1 MFVFMT
7 SSDQH
12 ITHLICI
19 DASGSSDADGNKL
32 CNYGSTDDDKGRKP
46 ELDNLLAE
54 HYAFRDAP
62 AIHQEGNEEEIDDE
76 TTIEVAERFGR
87 NTF

>member
-1 MFVFMT
+1 MFVL
-7 SSDQH
+7 SDQH

-19 DASGSSDADGNKL
+19 DASGSSDADGNKV

-62 AIHQEGNEEEIDDE
+62 AIHQRPKGNEEEIDNE

-87 NTF
+87 DTF